1 MSTNTIG
8 YVTSISGDSLSA
20 SVAPDV
26 DLPTIGDMIRIQS
39 ETAIAF
45 GLISDMEIPQPSH
58 PPSPNDV
65 KVMSIDLL
73 GEKLTNPDKGELP
86 GFQRGVSRF
95 PVLGAEVEPVQTNE
109 LAEIYARPDKP
120 CFTVGAL
127 SQEQKLPAYIMTDAL
142 LGKHFAILGTTG
154 SGKSCSLTVIL
165 KSILDSHPC
174 GHIILIDPHN
184 EYSAAFKDKAE
195 SLSPESLRLPYWLL
209 NFEESVEIF
218 CSKEPTARNI
228 EAGILKDAILTAK
241 LNWGEQGPDA
251 NTLTVDTPVPYKLSD
266 LVHRIDEMMGQ
277 LGKPEQLAPFQRLKN
292 RLENLRGD
300 RRYAFMFGNVALRD
314 NMSYILSQLMR
325 IPNDGKP
332 VSIFDLSGVPSE
344 VVDVMVS
351 LLCRT
356 MFDLAVWGHRHDPI
370 PILVVCEEAHRYVP
384 YDKNSGFAPTRKA
397 LEQIAKEGRK
407 YGVSLGLI
415 TQRPSELSETILSQC
430 NTMFSLRMSNE
441 RDQMFVQRTLPQ
453 SSSSLLKSLPSL
465 RNQEAIVVGE
475 GVNFPTRIRFHELSA
490 NELPESNTASF
501 AKNWAEDRFDANH
514 INYALKRWRTQSRES

>member
-1 MSTNTIG
+1 MSSAPIG
-8 YVTSISGDSLSA
+8 FVTSISGDSITA
-20 SVAPDV
+20 SVAPNI
-26 DLPTIGDMIRIQS
+26 DLPSIGEMVRIES
-39 ETAIAF
+39 DTAIAF
-45 GLISDMEIPQPSH
+45 GLISDMAIPTPSM
-58 PPSPNDV
+58 PPSPSDA
-65 KVMSIDLL
+65 KIMSIDLL
-73 GEKLTNPDKGELP
+73 GEKLSAPGPGDIP

-95 PVLGAEVEPVQTNE
+95 PVLGSEVEMVGQEE

-120 CFTVGAL
+120 CFVVGAL
-127 SQEQKLPAYIMTDAL
+127 AQEQKLPAYIMTDAL

-184 EYSAAFKDKAE
+184 EYSSAFKKRAE
-195 SLSPESLRLPYWLL
+195 CLSPDSLKLPYWLL
-209 NFEESVEIF
+209 NFEETVEIY
-218 CSKEPTARNI
+218 CSKEPAARNI

-241 LNWGEQGPDA
+241 LAWGSQEVDV

-266 LVHRIDEMMGQ
+266 MVHRIDEMMGQ
-277 LGKPEQLAPFQRLKN
+277 LGKPEQLAPYMRLKT
-292 RLENLRGD
+292 RLDNLRND

-314 NMSYILSQLMR
+314 NMAFLLSKLMR
-325 IPNDGKP
+325 IPNEGKP

-344 VVDVMVS
+344 IVDVMVS

-356 MFDLAVWGHRHDPI
+356 IFDLAVWGHRHDPI
-370 PILVVCEEAHRYVP
+370 PILIVCEEAHRYVP
-384 YDKNSGFAPTRKA
+384 FDRSSGFEPTRRA

-475 GVNFPTRIRFHELSA
+475 GVNFPTRIRFHELAAS
-490 NELPESNTASF
+490 ELPESNTASF
-501 AKNWAEDRFDANH
+501 AKNWQEDRFDGNH
-514 INYALKRWRTQSRES
+514 IQYALKRWRTQSRSS

>member
-1 MSTNTIG
+1 MTSKTIG
-8 YVTSISGDSLSA
+8 YVTSISGDSLNA
-20 SVAPDV
+20 SLAPNI
-26 DLPTIGDMIRIQS
+26 DLPAIGEMIRIES
-39 ETAIAF
+39 DTAVAF
-45 GLISDMEIPQPSH
+45 GLISEMEIPNPSM
-58 PPSPNDV
+58 PPSPEDI

-73 GEKLTNPDKGELP
+73 GEKLLAPGKGELP

-95 PVLGAEVEPVQTNE
+95 PVLGSLVEPVQTEE

-120 CFTVGAL
+120 CFVVGAL

-184 EYSAAFKDKAE
+184 EYSAAFKHRAE
-195 SLSPESLRLPYWLL
+195 CLSPESLRLPYWLL
-209 NFEESVEIF
+209 NFDETVEIY
-218 CSKEPTARNI
+218 CSQEPAARNI
-228 EAGILKDAILTAK
+228 ESNILKDAILTAK
-241 LNWGEQGPDA
+241 LAWGGGETDA
-251 NTLTVDTPVPYKLSD
+251 ATLTVDTPLPYKISD
-266 LVHRIDEMMGQ
+266 MLHRIDQMMGQ

-292 RLENLRGD
+292 RIENLRND

-332 VSIFDLSGVPSE
+332 ISIFDLSGVPSE

-356 MFDLAVWGHRHDPI
+356 IFDLAVWGHRHDPI

-490 NELPESNTASF
+490 DELPESNTASF
-501 AKNWAEDRFDANH
+501 ATNWAEDRFDVNH
-514 INYALKRWRTQSRES
+514 INYSLKRWRTQTRES